1 MRVRLYNIIKRCI
14 DLSIAGALLFLV
26 FPVVVVLIVLI
37 RITGKGEVFY
47 LQEICGFKNKRFSIW
62 KFATML
68 KNSPNIGTGDVT
80 IKNDPRL
87 IPMGKFLRKTKLN
100 ELPQLFNIIRGDMTL
115 VGPRPLMEK
124 GFLRYPKYVQD
135 NIYKVKP
142 GITGIGSIIFR
153 DEESLVSKS
162 INYEETYRKI
172 NHFKGELELWYQ
184 NHRSFT
190 TDMLLL
196 FVTIWVVLFPQ
207 SRIMYTLFPSLPN
220 KADDEFV
227 VVKQALATT

>member
-1 MRVRLYNIIKRCI
+1 M
-14 DLSIAGALLFLV
+14 
-26 FPVVVVLIVLI
+26 
-37 RITGKGEVFY
+37 
-47 LQEICGFKNKRFSIW
+47 
-62 KFATML
+62 
-68 KNSPNIGTGDVT
+68 GTGDVT

-87 IPMGKFLRKTKLN
+87 IPLGKFLRKTKLN
-100 ELPQLFNIIRGDMTL
+100 ELPQVLNIIKGDMTL

-135 NIYKVKP
+135 RIYNVKP

-162 INYEETYRKI
+162 INFEETYQKI
-172 NHFKGELELWYQ
+172 NEFKGELELWYQ

-196 FVTIWVVLFPQ
+196 FVTAWVVLFPQ
-207 SRIMYTLFPSLPN
+207 SRIAYAMFPSLPN
-220 KADDEFV
+220 KAEDEFV
-227 VVKQALATT
+227 IVKTSLAS